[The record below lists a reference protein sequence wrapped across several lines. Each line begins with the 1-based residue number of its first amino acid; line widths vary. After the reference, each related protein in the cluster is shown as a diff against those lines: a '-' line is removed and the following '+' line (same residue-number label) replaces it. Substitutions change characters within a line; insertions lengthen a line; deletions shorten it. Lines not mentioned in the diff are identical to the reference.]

1 VVAAH
6 CSDLLEDH
14 VARDTEDIEREIEKA
29 RNQLAST
36 LDELSL
42 RANPKNLVASTKQ
55 TLVAKINQPQ
65 VKKYALVAAGAV
77 VGLLVLRKVLR

>member
-1 VVAAH
+1 M
-6 CSDLLEDH
+6 
-14 VARDTEDIEREIEKA
+14 ARDTEDIEREIEKA
-29 RNQLAST
+29 RNQLAGT

-42 RANPKNLVASTKQ
+42 RANPKNLVAHTKQ

-65 VKKYALVAAGAV
+65 VKKYALIAAGAV

>member
-1 VVAAH
+1 M
-6 CSDLLEDH
+6 
-14 VARDTEDIEREIEKA
+14 ARDTGDIERDIEKA

-42 RANPKNLVASTKQ
+42 RANPKTLVENTKQ
-55 TLVAKINQPQ
+55 TLVAKVNQPQ
-65 VKKYALVAAGAV
+65 VKKYAVIAVGAV